1 MNGDL
6 QDSYIEFIE
15 RTLKDKVSE
24 TPHPD
29 VVCKEYTNIDVDDI
43 QTTTQVTLG
52 MYEACI
58 SCLTLF
64 II

>member
-1 MNGDL
+1 MNGEL

-15 RTLKDKVSE
+15 KTLKDKVSE

-29 VVCKEYTNIDVDDI
+29 VACKEYTNIDVDDI

-52 MYEACI
+52 MYYMTFW
-58 SCLTLF
+58 LL
-64 II
+64 